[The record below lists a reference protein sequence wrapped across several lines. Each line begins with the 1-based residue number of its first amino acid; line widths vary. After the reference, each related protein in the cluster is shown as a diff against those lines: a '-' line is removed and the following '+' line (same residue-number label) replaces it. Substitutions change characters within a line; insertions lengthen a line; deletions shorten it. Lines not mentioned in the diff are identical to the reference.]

1 MKNMA
6 SVYDK
11 ENKEKK
17 VKYNIPEGYLRVDT
31 IENRMRKI
39 RRRR

>member
-1 MKNMA
+1 VALLYNK
-6 SVYDK
+6 K
-11 ENKEKK
+11 NKEKK
-17 VKYNIPEGYLRVDT
+17 VKYNIPEGYLRVET